1 MRLWYKPDQTLISL
15 KHLENNYMAEKVSEI
30 GVYINEIP
38 SYIEIET
45 ISYENFFKIH
55 IYNDEFTFFNILK
68 KINILT
74 NSDDID
80 PTFFKSYN
88 VDVDIPWVVMSYKI
102 YGTVNL
108 WWLLCLINGVQ
119 DATKNPE
126 LGTTIRALKTQY
138 INTIVN
144 QINIQLRA

>member
-1 MRLWYKPDQTLISL
+1 
-15 KHLENNYMAEKVSEI
+15 MAEKVSEI

-38 SYIEIET
+38 SYIEIES

-74 NSDDID
+74 NSNDID
-80 PTFFKSYN
+80 PTYFKSYN

>member
-138 INTIVN
+138 INTIIN

>member
-55 IYNDEFTFFNILK
+55 VYNDEFTFFNILK